1 MSKYLVVVES
11 PAKAKTIVKYLGK
24 DYKVMASM
32 GHLRDLPEKS
42 MGVDIENGFIPKYQT
57 IKGKSQLIK
66 ELKAEAKESEK
77 VFLATDPDREGEA
90 ISWHI
95 ANILNIAPE
104 DECRVTF
111 NEITKN
117 AVTTSIKNPRIVD
130 KDLVDAQQARR
141 ILDRIVGYK
150 LSPLL
155 WKKIKKGLSAGRV
168 QSVATRI
175 ICDREQEIKSFVP
188 SEYWTLTAEYETE
201 SKEKFTARLANFK
214 GKKLTV
220 KNQEEAE
227 KAACDISNA
236 EHIISSVKKSAK
248 TKRAYPPFTTST
260 LQQEAS
266 RKLGF
271 TARRTMMA
279 AQSLYE
285 GIKIGNGDAVGLIT
299 YMRTDS
305 LRIADEALFAAKKYI
320 VERFGEKYAPKS
332 FNVYKS
338 KKGNV
343 QDAHEAIRP
352 TDINLEPDKIKGS
365 LTSDQYKLYKLIWER
380 FTASQMSGQLLDI
393 VSVDVQAGDYI
404 LKASGSTVLFD
415 GYTKLYDEGTDEEK
429 DDELK
434 EQKLPEL
441 KENQKVV
448 LENLLKKQSF
458 TAPPPRFTE
467 ASLIKTM
474 EEFGIGRPSTYAPTI
489 TTILSREYV
498 VKDGKALVPTE
509 LGMVITDMMKNNF
522 PDIVD
527 IKFTANMEEKLDV
540 IEEGN
545 TDWIKILDE
554 FYTDFKS
561 VLEKAA
567 EIDKIKIADEVTD
580 VICEKC
586 GRNMVIKSGRYGK
599 FLACPGY
606 PDCKNAKPITSE
618 VKGVDCP
625 LCGSKILEK
634 KSKKG
639 KKYFGCEKNPTC
651 SFMSWDEPVNQKC
664 EICGS
669 IMLKKYF
676 GRGSKLYCSNTECEN
691 TYKAKKTTTKDK
703 K

>member
-24 DYKVMASM
+24 DYNVIASM

-42 MGVDIENGFIPKYQT
+42 LGIDIENGFKPKYQS
-57 IKGKSQLIK
+57 IKGKSALIK
-66 ELKAEAKESEK
+66 ELKAEAKASEK
-77 VFLATDPDREGEA
+77 VYLATDPDREGEA

-95 ANILNIAPE
+95 ANILSIEPD

-111 NEITKN
+111 NEITKT
-117 AVTTSIKNPRIVD
+117 AVTEAIKNPRVVD

-141 ILDRIVGYK
+141 VLDRIVGYK

-175 ICDREQEIKSFVP
+175 ICDREKEISEFVP
-188 SEYWTLTAEYETE
+188 KEYWNLTAEYETE
-201 SKEKFTARLANFK
+201 RNEYFTAKLLNYK
-214 GKKLTV
+214 GKKITI
-220 KNQEEAE
+220 NNGEEAE
-227 KAACDISNA
+227 AAEKTIINA
-236 EHIISSVKKSAK
+236 EHIIDSVKKSSK
-248 TKRAYPPFTTST
+248 TRRPYPPFITST

-271 TARRTMMA
+271 TARRTMIA
-279 AQSLYE
+279 AQALYE
-285 GIKIGNGDAVGLIT
+285 GIKIGAGGPVGLIT

-305 LRIADEALFAAKKYI
+305 LRIADEAMAAAKGYI
-320 VERFGEKYAPKS
+320 LSRFGEKYAPKS
-332 FNVYKS
+332 YNIYKA

-352 TDINLEPDKIKGS
+352 TDVNFEPDKIKAS
-365 LTSDQYKLYKLIWER
+365 LTLDQYKLYKLIWER
-380 FTASQMSGQLLDI
+380 FVASQMTGQILDV
-393 VSVDVQAGDYI
+393 VSVDVSAGDYT
-404 LKASGSTVLFD
+404 LRATGSTVLFD
-415 GYTKLYDEGTDEEK
+415 GYTKLYDEGK
-429 DDELK
+429 DDEK
-434 EQKLPEL
+434 EDELTEQRLPEL
-441 KENQKVV
+441 KENQKVK
-448 LENLLKKQSF
+448 LEKLNKKQSF

-467 ASLIKTM
+467 ASLIKIM
-474 EEFGIGRPSTYAPTI
+474 EEYGIGRPSTYAPTI
-489 TTILSREYV
+489 TTILAREYV
-498 VKDGKALVPTE
+498 VKDGKALIPTE
-509 LGMVITDMMKNNF
+509 LGMVITDMMKENF
-522 PDIVD
+522 SDIVD
-527 IKFTANMEEKLDV
+527 IKFTANMEEKLDI

-545 TDWIKILDE
+545 TDWVKIIEE
-554 FYTDFKS
+554 FYGDFSK
-561 VLEKAA
+561 VLEKAS
-567 EIDKIKIADEVTD
+567 EIDKIKLADEVTD

-606 PDCKNAKPITSE
+606 PDCKNAKPITTE
-618 VKGVDCP
+618 VKDVVCP
-625 LCGSKILEK
+625 ECGSKILEK

-664 EICGS
+664 DLCGS

-676 GRGSKLYCSNTECEN
+676 GRGSKIYCSNSECEN
-691 TYKAKKTTTKDK
+691 TYKAKNTTKDK